1 MIVDDSTLVRNM
13 LRGILEVEPA
23 LNIVAE
29 AKDGQEAL
37 ELLSQYDPKL
47 IILDIEMPIM
57 DGLTFLKY
65 ARLRSQAKVIVLS
78 SVGTVGSPKS
88 IQAYKMGADVVLSKP
103 SGVISLDLEEKR
115 SSVLI
120 TAIKDLFLRSEL

>member
-1 MIVDDSTLVRNM
+1 MIVDDSTLVRTM

-37 ELLSQYDPKL
+37 DLLSQYDPKL